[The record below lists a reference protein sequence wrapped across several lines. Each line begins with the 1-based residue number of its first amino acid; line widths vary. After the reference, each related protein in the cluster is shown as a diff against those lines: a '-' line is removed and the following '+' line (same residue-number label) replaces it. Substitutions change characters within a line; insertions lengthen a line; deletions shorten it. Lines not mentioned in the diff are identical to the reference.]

1 MFNWNKHVY
10 EYHCSRKAILS
21 NKLANKKQWHND
33 KKKIHLPMQ
42 ELQEMQFQS
51 LSREDP
57 QEEEMVTCSSI
68 LAWKI
73 PRPEETSG
81 LQSLGLWRV
90 QLDLAHTTAQANYI
104 PVETVDM
111 STTIKDLK
119 CAGMLISITPA
130 FNIPVGLCRN
140 GMDLGK
146 WPDFQV
152 GRYYNEKMGF
162 HLPACSVCFES
173 ETIIWCYLLHNQNLE
188 IKGVEVGV
196 APLTINT

>member
-1 MFNWNKHVY
+1 MELRPKLSWDQLVHRHIICLFLHFLMFNWNKHVY

-42 ELQEMQFQS
+42 ELQEMQVQS

-81 LQSLGLWRV
+81 LQSLGL
-90 QLDLAHTTAQANYI
+90 
-104 PVETVDM
+104 
-111 STTIKDLK
+111 
-119 CAGMLISITPA
+119 
-130 FNIPVGLCRN
+130 
-140 GMDLGK
+140 
-146 WPDFQV
+146 
-152 GRYYNEKMGF
+152 
-162 HLPACSVCFES
+162 
-173 ETIIWCYLLHNQNLE
+173 
-188 IKGVEVGV
+188 
-196 APLTINT
+196 

>member
-1 MFNWNKHVY
+1 
-10 EYHCSRKAILS
+10 
-21 NKLANKKQWHND
+21 
-33 KKKIHLPMQ
+33 MQ
-42 ELQEMQFQS
+42 VQS

-57 QEEEMVTCSSI
+57 QEEEMVTYSSI

-73 PRPEETSG
+73 PWPEETSG
-81 LQSLGLWRV
+81 LQSLGLRRV

-146 WPDFQV
+146 
-152 GRYYNEKMGF
+152 
-162 HLPACSVCFES
+162 
-173 ETIIWCYLLHNQNLE
+173 
-188 IKGVEVGV
+188 
-196 APLTINT
+196 